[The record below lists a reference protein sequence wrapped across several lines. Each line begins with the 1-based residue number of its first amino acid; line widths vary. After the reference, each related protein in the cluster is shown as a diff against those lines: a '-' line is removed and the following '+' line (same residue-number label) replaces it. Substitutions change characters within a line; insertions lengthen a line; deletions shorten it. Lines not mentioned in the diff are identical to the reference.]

1 MEGHANPVYLASVQD
16 IPRGFNWFRQ
26 VLAAIVYLGKILLI
40 LFLSSF
46 ATDGNWRPRKHS
58 MLLFFVDFYSYPID
72 ILVPFISH
80 LGNI

>member
-1 MEGHANPVYLASVQD
+1 MYLASVQD

-46 ATDGNWRPRKHS
+46 ATDGN
-58 MLLFFVDFYSYPID
+58 
-72 ILVPFISH
+72 
-80 LGNI
+80 